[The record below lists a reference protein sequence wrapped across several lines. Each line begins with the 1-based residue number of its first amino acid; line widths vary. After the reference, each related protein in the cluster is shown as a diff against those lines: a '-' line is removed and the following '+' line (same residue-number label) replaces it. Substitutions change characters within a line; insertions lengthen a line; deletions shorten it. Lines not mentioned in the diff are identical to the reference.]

1 MKHTVVEKQKSS
13 HSCFVC
19 GVDNGSGLHAEFFQL
34 DNNELMAVFTPREE
48 HQSYPGRTHGGVSAA
63 MLDETIGR
71 AITAFEPEVWGVT
84 VELKLRYKKPV
95 PLGVELKAIGR
106 VTSNNR
112 RIFEGSGEI
121 LLPDGTVAVTAEG
134 RYMKLP
140 IDKIAQGEYEME
152 EELFLVPRETDPT
165 EVEL

>member
-19 GVDNGSGLHAEFFQL
+19 GIDNGSGLHAEFFQL

-71 AITAFEPEVWGVT
+71 RSP
-84 VELKLRYKKPV
+84 
-95 PLGVELKAIGR
+95 PL
-106 VTSNNR
+106 SR
-112 RIFEGSGEI
+112 RSGG
-121 LLPDGTVAVTAEG
+121 DGGAEAA
-134 RYMKLP
+134 L
-140 IDKIAQGEYEME
+140 
-152 EELFLVPRETDPT
+152 
-165 EVEL
+165 

>member
-19 GVDNGSGLHAEFFQL
+19 CIDNGSGLHAEFFQL

-71 AITAFEPEVWGVT
+71 AITAFEPEVWGGT

-106 VTSNNR
+106 GTSNNR

-140 IDKIAQGEYEME
+140 IDKIAQGDFEME
-152 EELFLVPRETDPT
+152 EEMFLIPRETDPT
-165 EVEL
+165 EVDF

>member
-1 MKHTVVEKQKSS
+1 MKHTVVDKQKSS

-19 GVDNGSGLHAEFFQL
+19 GIDNESGLHAEFFQL
-34 DNNELMAVFTPREE
+34 ENDELMAVFTPREE

-71 AITAFEPEVWGVT
+71 AITAFEPEIWGVT

-112 RIFEGSGEI
+112 RLFEGTGEI

-134 RYMKLP
+134 RYMKMS
-140 IDKIAQGEYEME
+140 IDKITQGDFEMDE
-152 EELFLVPRETDPT
+152 EMFLVPRDTDPK
-165 EVEL
+165 EVEF

>member
-19 GVDNGSGLHAEFFQL
+19 GVDNESGLHAEFFQL
-34 DNNELMAVFTPREE
+34 ENNELMAVFTPREE

-71 AITAFEPEVWGVT
+71 AITAFEPEIWGVT
-84 VELKLRYKKPV
+84 VELSLRYKKPV
-95 PLGVELKAIGR
+95 PLGVELRAIGR
-106 VTSNNR
+106 VTENNR
-112 RIFEGSGEI
+112 RIFAGTGEI

-134 RYMKLP
+134 RYMKMA
-140 IDKIAQGEYEME
+140 IDKIAQGDFEMDE
-152 EELFLVPRETDPT
+152 EMFLIPRESDPT
-165 EVEL
+165 EVEF

>member
-1 MKHTVVEKQKSS
+1 M
-13 HSCFVC
+13 
-19 GVDNGSGLHAEFFQL
+19 
-34 DNNELMAVFTPREE
+34 
-48 HQSYPGRTHGGVSAA
+48 
-63 MLDETIGR
+63 
-71 AITAFEPEVWGVT
+71 T

-121 LLPDGTVAVTAEG
+121 LLPDGTVAWSLQEG

-140 IDKIAQGEYEME
+140 IDKIAQGDFEME
-152 EELFLVPRETDPT
+152 EEMFLIPRETDPT
-165 EVEL
+165 EVDF

>member
-1 MKHTVVEKQKSS
+1 
-13 HSCFVC
+13 
-19 GVDNGSGLHAEFFQL
+19 
-34 DNNELMAVFTPREE
+34 MAVFTPREE

-71 AITAFEPEVWGVT
+71 AITAFEPEIWGVT

-112 RIFEGSGEI
+112 RLFEGTGEI

-134 RYMKLP
+134 RYMKMS
-140 IDKIAQGEYEME
+140 IDKITQGDFEMDE
-152 EELFLVPRETDPT
+152 EMFLVPRDTDPK
-165 EVEL
+165 EVEF

>member
-1 MKHTVVEKQKSS
+1 MTHTVTGKQKSS

-19 GVDNGSGLHAEFFQL
+19 GVDNPSGLHAEFFERENKDL
-34 DNNELMAVFTPREE
+34 VAVFTPREE

-71 AITAFEPEVWGVT
+71 AITAYEPEVWGVT

-95 PLGVELKAIGR
+95 PLDVELRAVGR

-112 RIFEGSGEI
+112 RIFEGTGEI
-121 LLPDGTVAVTAEG
+121 LLPDGSVAVTAEG

-140 IDKIAQGEYEME
+140 IDKIAQGDFEME
-152 EELFLVPRETDPT
+152 EEMFLVERDTDPK
-165 EVEL
+165 EMEY